1 MRDPKNILITGAS
14 SGIGEALALCYAAP
28 DVTLYLSGRNEERL
42 MDVVRQCRDQG
53 AQAEGR
59 VVDVTDRAGMAG
71 WIADAEA
78 RSPLDLVI
86 ANAGI
91 SGGTA
96 GRMTGE
102 PIEQAR
108 FIFDVNVTGV
118 LNTIEAA
125 LPPMIARKRGQVAII
140 SSLSAFRG
148 WPGAPA
154 YSASKGAVRF
164 YGEALR
170 GSLKRTG
177 VRVNVICPGF
187 IKSRMTAA
195 NDFPMPFLM
204 AADRAASRIRRG
216 LEADKGRIAFPFP
229 VHFFSWAV
237 SVLPDRLAHAIL
249 TRLPDK
255 S

>member
-14 SGIGEALALCYAAP
+14 SGIGAALALCYAAP

-42 MDVVRQCRDQG
+42 ADTVRQCAGKG
-53 AQAEGR
+53 ARVEGR
-59 VVDVTDRAGMAG
+59 VVHVTDRADMTD
-71 WIADAEA
+71 WIAAADGQT
-78 RSPLDLVI
+78 PLDLII

-118 LNTIEAA
+118 LNTIEPS
-125 LPPMIARKRGQVAII
+125 LPLMVARKRGQVAII

-177 VRVNVICPGF
+177 VQVNVICPGF

-204 AADRAASRIRRG
+204 EADCAAQIIRRN
-216 LEADKGRIAFPFP
+216 LARDKGRIAFPFAA
-229 VHFFSWAV
+229 HFAAWAV
-237 SVLPDRLAHAIL
+237 SVLPDRMAQAIL

>member
-1 MRDPKNILITGAS
+1 MPDPKAILITGAS
-14 SGIGEALALCYAAP
+14 SGIGEALAVCYAR
-28 DVTLYLSGRNEERL
+28 DGVTLYLSGRDASRLTEVADRCRAAGADVEEA
-42 MDVVRQCRDQG
+42 VVN
-53 AQAEGR
+53 
-59 VVDVTDRAGMAG
+59 VTDRTAMAD
-71 WIADAEA
+71 WIAHAQT
-78 RSPLDLVI
+78 RTPLDLVI

-102 PIEQAR
+102 PLDQAR
-108 FIFDVNVTGV
+108 FIFDVNLYGV

-125 LPPMIARKRGQVAII
+125 LPPMIARGAGQIALI

-177 VRVNVICPGF
+177 VQIHVVCPGF
-187 IKSRMTAA
+187 VRSRMTAA

-204 AADRAASRIRRG
+204 DADRAAQIIKRG
-216 LEADKGRIAFPFP
+216 IARGRGRIAFPFP
-229 VHFFSWAV
+229 VHFFAWLV
-237 SVLPDRLAHAIL
+237 SVLPDSWAQALL

-255 S
+255 Q